1 MLYFGKV
8 MIYHW
13 GMKANQIDGIRKAA
27 KLLGSQLALS
37 RALAVTPVTVSQWVR
52 PEGGN
57 GRPVP
62 PKQCVRIEQLTQG
75 QVTRRDLRPDDWHD
89 IWPELA
95 HPTPPAAPAAQA
107 AQQGVANA

>member
-8 MIYHW
+8 MIYHRA
-13 GMKANQIDGIRKAA
+13 MSTSQIDGIRRAA

-37 RALAVTPVTVSQWVR
+37 KALAVTPVTVSQWVR
-52 PEGGN
+52 PQGAN

-62 PKQCVRIEQLTQG
+62 PKQCVRIEQLTKG
-75 QVTRRDLRPDDWHD
+75 QVTRRDLRPDDWSE

-95 HPTPPAAPAAQA
+95 EPVDTGRAAE
-107 AQQGVANA
+107 GVTHA